1 MKNITNRLQN
11 AVTRLSELSGA
22 EGMGEKEKKKL
33 FRSVLLVSLVF
44 LLAAGKGLSEKN
56 KYILD
61 EKGNVIGVTRADTGR
76 LSTYSLI
83 AEINGEYGQI
93 RKKTEF
99 TPDYTQPGGEKK
111 KREEEKE
118 RGRKD
123 AEARLNSTI
132 SDAENTLKKRIILP
146 DRMDDGTRIKWTRN
160 RKGGG
165 WVFLYPAIIVMIV
178 VYISREG
185 SYRNRKRE
193 KELRK
198 EVVLDLPRFT
208 NQLMLMMNAGMIL
221 KDAFDQICLCY
232 EKEEGSM
239 SAFQKIA
246 VEGHESNSGNR
257 VSTAELINEMAEKCS
272 SKELMRIASILREN
286 ERKGTDIIE
295 NLDYESRYLWDKR
308 KIIAREQGKM
318 MEMKMAYPLGLLLIV
333 LMVVT
338 MAPAMLEM

>member
-33 FRSVLLVSLVF
+33 FRSVLLVSLIF

-93 RKKTEF
+93 RKITEF
-99 TPDYTQPGGEKK
+99 TPDYTEPGGEKK
-111 KREEEKE
+111 KRKEEKE

-146 DRMDDGTRIKWTRN
+146 DQMDDGTRIKWTRS

-165 WVFLYPAIIVMIV
+165 WVVLYPAIIMMIV

-208 NQLMLMMNAGMIL
+208 NQLMLM
-221 KDAFDQICLCY
+221 
-232 EKEEGSM
+232 
-239 SAFQKIA
+239 
-246 VEGHESNSGNR
+246 
-257 VSTAELINEMAEKCS
+257 
-272 SKELMRIASILREN
+272 
-286 ERKGTDIIE
+286 
-295 NLDYESRYLWDKR
+295 
-308 KIIAREQGKM
+308 
-318 MEMKMAYPLGLLLIV
+318 
-333 LMVVT
+333 
-338 MAPAMLEM
+338 